1 VSDFFELP
9 PPPPPRPPE
18 QRQQPEWFGPPGNV
32 LGVVVPLDV
41 TVARTSDLVL
51 AVRSASVYPTG
62 LDFDVCLLLREQ
74 GVSPV
79 DWHPFHRPRPG
90 AELPPEVLRLGIQ
103 LADGAKA
110 TNIDSP
116 LFGRGPDEPPA
127 PPVLMPRGGGG
138 GGHRWDVSFW
148 LWPLPRPGQ
157 LTLVCEWPAR
167 GIELTRVDVDAG
179 ALLEAAQRATP
190 LWPDGGAEPGGAWA
204 TTLGFV
210 EE

>member
-1 VSDFFELP
+1 VSEFFELP
-9 PPPPPRPPE
+9 PSPPPRPPV
-18 QRQQPEWFGPPGNV
+18 QRRQPEWFGPPGNV

-41 TVARTSDLVL
+41 TLVRAADVAL

-74 GVSPV
+74 EGSPM
-79 DWHPFHRPRPG
+79 DWHPFHRPRQG
-90 AELPPEVLRLGIQ
+90 GQLPPEVLRLGVQ
-103 LADGAKA
+103 FADGAKA

-116 LFGRGPDEPPA
+116 LFGLGSDERPA

-148 LWPLPRPGQ
+148 LWPSPPPEN

-167 GIELTRVDVDAG
+167 GIELTRVDLDVG
-179 ALLEAAQRATP
+179 ALLVAAQRATP
-190 LWPDGGAEPGGAWA
+190 LWPDGGGEAGGAWTSA
-204 TTLGFV
+204 AFTRTD
-210 EE
+210 